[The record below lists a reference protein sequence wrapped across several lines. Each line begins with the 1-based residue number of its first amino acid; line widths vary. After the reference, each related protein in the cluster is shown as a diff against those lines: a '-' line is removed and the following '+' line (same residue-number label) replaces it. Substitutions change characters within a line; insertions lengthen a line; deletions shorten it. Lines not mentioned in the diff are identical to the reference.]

1 MARGRFKG
9 RRTNGPPSTVA
20 RSDSPTTPAP
30 RKPTGTP
37 WHISLQ
43 GSVAPADVWR
53 GRLRLLVFHRGTEL
67 AADALTS
74 RMEIVLGD
82 ALRTDAADSAE
93 RETNELL
100 QRAVRGLLDWREE
113 LEPDV
118 HHGLFWALLFVNSED
133 APAVAYIGG
142 EPPVLTC
149 DDAPLAPIW
158 RSMRSGSEVARA
170 CHLRAGRAERI
181 AMNWSGASAKRTA
194 KVVAQ
199 WRRWRE
205 DADDVE
211 DAIFTGTATESAHR
225 AAKAAPDVPRG
236 EAPVEVVVERAIRM
250 PEPVRVAPA
259 PAPTPAPAPA
269 RMPARIKPIDS
280 ENATPQHELPR
291 KIESAPSKPAP
302 SRPQAVSA
310 AAKDTPAPTHAV
322 SVAAP
327 EATPRAAKPAPERMP
342 LRHPPAIRALRRML
356 RHSHGRVGLG
366 VTTAAALMLL
376 YGFGRMIGT
385 STEVASPIVSV
396 LSPTQRTLSSLGLG
410 AGRFVCAVESDPPG
424 SQIAVDGKSLGVAT
438 PMRVELAPGSHRI
451 SLSLARYGSRT
462 LEVSGKPNEQVPLQV
477 GLYGTI
483 QVRLPKRDLTPVRVS
498 VDGEDR
504 GLAPLLVDHL
514 SPGPHELEFS
524 ADSQEP
530 WAKIVDVRVGDVTEV
545 TVRPFK
551 APTEGILVVD
561 ATVENDEGGSTA
573 HAQVWLDGKSVG
585 RTPLSLTLPRGPHS
599 VRGVLGGEQS
609 PVQVIDLPGG
619 NQRFAS
625 LRFGARSPAPQLAL
639 TVAGSR
645 PSGSLSVKGTL
656 RGVKALE
663 LSSMW
668 LFVQRADGRWSRI
681 ALETSPSPE
690 GAVGVGEI
698 QAPAKSSGTAPRMYL
713 SALRVTGE
721 EYFTEIGAPEVQARN
736 ASRLMGSIP

>member
-1 MARGRFKG
+1 MAAAA
-9 RRTNGPPSTVA
+9 PVVA
-20 RSDSPTTPAP
+20 RVDVS
-30 RKPTGTP
+30 KPE
-37 WHISLQ
+37 H
-43 GSVAPADVWR
+43 
-53 GRLRLLVFHRGTEL
+53 
-67 AADALTS
+67 
-74 RMEIVLGD
+74 
-82 ALRTDAADSAE
+82 
-93 RETNELL
+93 
-100 QRAVRGLLDWREE
+100 
-113 LEPDV
+113 
-118 HHGLFWALLFVNSED
+118 
-133 APAVAYIGG
+133 
-142 EPPVLTC
+142 
-149 DDAPLAPIW
+149 
-158 RSMRSGSEVARA
+158 
-170 CHLRAGRAERI
+170 
-181 AMNWSGASAKRTA
+181 
-194 KVVAQ
+194 
-199 WRRWRE
+199 
-205 DADDVE
+205 
-211 DAIFTGTATESAHR
+211 
-225 AAKAAPDVPRG
+225 AAPV
-236 EAPVEVVVERAIRM
+236 
-250 PEPVRVAPA
+250 
-259 PAPTPAPAPA
+259 
-269 RMPARIKPIDS
+269 
-280 ENATPQHELPR
+280 HELPR
-291 KIESAPSKPAP
+291 KIEHAPSKPEP
-302 SRPQAVSA
+302 SRAHAASA
-310 AAKDTPAPTHAV
+310 AAPDAP
-322 SVAAP
+322 
-327 EATPRAAKPAPERMP
+327 PRAAKPAPERTP

-366 VTTAAALMLL
+366 VTTAAAFMLL
-376 YGFGRMIGT
+376 FGFGRMIGT
-385 STEVASPIVSV
+385 STEVESPTVSV
-396 LSPTQRTLSSLGLG
+396 LTPAQRTLASLGLG

-438 PMRVELAPGSHRI
+438 PMRVELPPGSHKI

-462 LEVSGKPNEQVPLQV
+462 LQVTGKPNEQVPLQV

-483 QVRLPKRDLTPVRVS
+483 QVRLPKRELTTVRVS

-573 HAQVWLDGKSVG
+573 HAQVWLDGKPVG
-585 RTPLSLTLPRGPHS
+585 RTPLSLNLPRGPHS

-609 PVQVIDLPGG
+609 PIQVIDLPGG

-625 LRFGARSPAPQLAL
+625 LRFGALSPAPQLAL
-639 TVAGSR
+639 TVEHSR
-645 PSGSLSVKGTL
+645 PNGKLAVRGTL

-668 LFVQRADGRWSRI
+668 VFVQRADGRWSRL

-690 GAVGVGEI
+690 GAVGVGEL
-698 QAPAKSSGTAPRMYL
+698 QGKASGMAPRMYL